1 MKTLI
6 TIYNLDRA
14 NDLLTYADGL
24 VVGIKGFST
33 RETSYLN
40 QDELKQL
47 SELTK
52 KRDKNLYISLK
63 PMLHN
68 HMIKPL
74 KAFLESIKDVSLT
87 GFIIGDIGY
96 YELLKEMGFDHIVY
110 NPETLLSNTY
120 DLNVYF
126 EYGIEGAF
134 ISKEISLFDIKEM
147 IKNKKN
153 KLFMVG
159 HGYLNMFY
167 SRRPLIKSY
176 LETISKDYDY
186 KVDTL
191 RIKEETR
198 EVYHPIIEDDFGTH
212 VYRSEVTTT
221 LDIKEELKGLDYLLI
236 DTIFHDD
243 DYGIRVLKLYE
254 DFTEEAK
261 RKLEEDYKETW
272 DTGFLYLNTIYKQ
285 G

>member
-6 TIYNLDRA
+6 TIYKLDRA
-14 NDLLTYADGL
+14 NDLLQYADGL
-24 VVGIKGFST
+24 IVGIKGFST
-33 RETSYLN
+33 RETSYLTKE
-40 QDELKQL
+40 ELLAL

-52 KRDKNLYISLK
+52 KCDKSLYISLK

-74 KAFLESIKDVSLT
+74 ERFLESIKDLSIT

-96 YELLKEMGFDHIVY
+96 YELLNKMGFSHIIY

-120 DLNVYF
+120 DLNVYA
-126 EYGIEGAF
+126 EYGLDGAF
-134 ISKEISLFDIKEM
+134 ISKEISLSDIKEM
-147 IKNKKN
+147 IKHKQN

-167 SRRPLIKSY
+167 SRRPLIKNY

-191 RIKEETR
+191 KIKEEKR
-198 EVYHPIIEDDFGTH
+198 DVFHPIIEDDFGTH

-221 LDIKEELKGLDYLLI
+221 LDIIEELKGLDYLLI

-254 DFTEEAK
+254 HFSEEEKA
-261 RKLEEDYKETW
+261 KLERDYNETW
-272 DTGFLYLNTIYKQ
+272 DTGFLYVNTIYKQ